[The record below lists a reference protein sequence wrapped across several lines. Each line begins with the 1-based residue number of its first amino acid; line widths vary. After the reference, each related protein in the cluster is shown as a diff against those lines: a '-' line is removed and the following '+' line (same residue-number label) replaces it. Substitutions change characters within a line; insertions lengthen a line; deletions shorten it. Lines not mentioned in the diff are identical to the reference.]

1 MVGRLGANV
10 TGLVWIWPANLPHH
24 FGRSVWLPTCHRN
37 TAQPLFD
44 PQCRA
49 ANKRWSARRQALMEI
64 NASLRTEQAPAGGP
78 WGGAPIAM
86 RLSLLHVIV
95 FAAIIAISFAPAIIA
110 FVRNH
115 AQKWIIFALNVIL
128 GWTGVGWIA
137 VLIWSI
143 IGKSASTAD
152 DLADT
157 FS

>member
-1 MVGRLGANV
+1 
-10 TGLVWIWPANLPHH
+10 
-24 FGRSVWLPTCHRN
+24 
-37 TAQPLFD
+37 
-44 PQCRA
+44 
-49 ANKRWSARRQALMEI
+49 
-64 NASLRTEQAPAGGP
+64 
-78 WGGAPIAM
+78 M